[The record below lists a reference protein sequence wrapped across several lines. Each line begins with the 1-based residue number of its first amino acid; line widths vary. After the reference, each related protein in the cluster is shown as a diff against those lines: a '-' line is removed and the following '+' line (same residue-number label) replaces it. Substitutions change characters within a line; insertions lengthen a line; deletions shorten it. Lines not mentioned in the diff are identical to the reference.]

1 MAHIN
6 KLHYKENLNGVKAD
20 IVAKGVFEDDKKHW
34 TITSGQMK
42 GKVGDLAFSF
52 TKKEKTLFFGLGKKK
67 EATAENFRRAG
78 GAIVNFLIDKKYGS
92 EINYFLAKKF
102 IQQNLKYLFGIKSY
116 SIISGC

>member
-52 TKKEKTLFFGLGKKK
+52 NEKEKTL
-67 EATAENFRRAG
+67 
-78 GAIVNFLIDKKYGS
+78 
-92 EINYFLAKKF
+92 
-102 IQQNLKYLFGIKSY
+102 
-116 SIISGC
+116 